1 MGATICSAKSSQFGL
16 IPLFLQ
22 ILNSEQQKRQ
32 TEEGG
37 GGGGERRREEE
48 EEERI
53 MAEV

>member
-1 MGATICSAKSSQFGL
+1 MGATICSAKSSQSGL
-16 IPLFLQ
+16 ISLFLQ

-32 TEEGG
+32 IEEG